1 MGGLGWGHVL
11 GHKNWENFW
20 RRMSLWDSV
29 LVKMCKIFLKKS
41 CEKIWFGRENGS
53 TFATANGERRFPPRK
68 KPLGDLAEREKV
80 ATFAE
85 PTLWGSGEDIEMMLQ
100 TI

>member
-1 MGGLGWGHVL
+1 MQ
-11 GHKNWENFW
+11 
-20 RRMSLWDSV
+20 
-29 LVKMCKIFLKKS
+29 IFFEKS
-41 CEKIWFGRENGS
+41 CEKIWFVGKNGS

-68 KPLGDLAEREKV
+68 KPHGDLAEREKV

-85 PTLWGSGEDIEMMLQ
+85 PTLRGSGEDIEMMLQ

>member
-1 MGGLGWGHVL
+1 MA
-11 GHKNWENFW
+11 
-20 RRMSLWDSV
+20 
-29 LVKMCKIFLKKS
+29 
-41 CEKIWFGRENGS
+41 ENGS

-68 KPLGDLAEREKV
+68 PRRGDLAEREKV

-85 PTLWGSGEDIEMMLQ
+85 PTLRGRGEDIEMMLQ